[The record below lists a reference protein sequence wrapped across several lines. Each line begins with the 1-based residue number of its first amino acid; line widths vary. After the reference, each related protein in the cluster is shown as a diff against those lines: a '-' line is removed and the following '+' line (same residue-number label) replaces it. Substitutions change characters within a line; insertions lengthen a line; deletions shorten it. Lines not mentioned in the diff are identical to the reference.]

1 MIRSTEAT
9 VCRFY
14 WKWVF
19 LKILQ
24 HSKKTSVLESLFNKV
39 SGLQAV
45 TLLKSTS
52 SIGVLCED
60 CEMFKKPYF
69 EKHLRTAAF
78 DI

>member
-1 MIRSTEAT
+1 M
-9 VCRFY
+9 
-14 WKWVF
+14 
-19 LKILQ
+19 
-24 HSKKTSVLESLFNKV
+24 LESLFNKV

-52 SIGVLCED
+52 SIDVLCED

-69 EKHLRTAAF
+69 EKHLRMAAF